1 MHIHQEITT
10 GRCSEMTKQWWQNAV
25 VYQIYPKSFKDTTG
39 SGTGDIQGIIEKLDY
54 LQELGVDVLWL
65 TPIYKSPQR
74 DNGYDISDYYQIYK
88 EYGTM
93 EDFDRLLAEAHKR
106 NLKIIMDIVV
116 NHTST
121 EHEWFQDALT
131 SKNSRYRDFYIWKD
145 GQPGQP
151 PTNWQSKFGGS
162 AWEYD
167 QKSGQYYLHLFDV
180 TQADLNWENEEVR
193 NSVYEMMRFWL
204 DKGVDGFRLDV
215 INLISKDQRFLD
227 DDGSVPPGDGRKFY
241 TDGPRVHEF
250 MHEMNTEVFSKYDI
264 MTVGEMS
271 STTIDH
277 CILYTRPDRKE
288 LSMTFNFHHLKVDY
302 PNGEKWT
309 KADFDF
315 LQLKEILSK
324 WQVEMTNGGGWNALF
339 WCNHDQ
345 PRVVSRF
352 GDDGKYHRE
361 SAKMLATTIHMMRGT
376 PYIYQGEEFGMTNPN
391 FQHIS
396 DYRDVE
402 SLNMFQIM
410 KDEGMSEEE
419 IIDILQQ
426 KSRDNSR
433 TPVQWDDS
441 EHAGFTT
448 GTPWIREANNYKEIN
463 AKAALQ
469 DKNSIF
475 YHYQKLNHLR
485 KEFDIIVHG
494 SYQLILAN
502 HDAIFAYIREYKDEK
517 LLVINNFYS
526 KETLFTLPKE
536 YNFSEYSSRILLSNY
551 QDSSNEF
558 QEILLRPYESVVY
571 YLQK

>member
-145 GQPGQP
+145 GQPVQP

-215 INLISKDQRFLD
+215 INLISKDQRFLN

-448 GTPWIREANNYKEIN
+448 GTPWISEANNYKEIN